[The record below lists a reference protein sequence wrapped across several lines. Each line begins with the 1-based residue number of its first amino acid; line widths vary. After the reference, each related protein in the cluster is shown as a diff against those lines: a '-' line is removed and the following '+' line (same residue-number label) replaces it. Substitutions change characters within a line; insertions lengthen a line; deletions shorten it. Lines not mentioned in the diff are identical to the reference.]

1 MSIWSESVVPITAAA
16 ATRHTLESL
25 LAVKGGQTTCD
36 PLSFHL
42 VLKRGLLRMGVP
54 SLVTLG
60 HSQAEQWPNFGNSYH
75 ANLYEALV
83 GVSQDPI

>member
-1 MSIWSESVVPITAAA
+1 
-16 ATRHTLESL
+16 
-25 LAVKGGQTTCD
+25 
-36 PLSFHL
+36 
-42 VLKRGLLRMGVP
+42 MGVP

-83 GVSQDPI
+83 GVTQDPI